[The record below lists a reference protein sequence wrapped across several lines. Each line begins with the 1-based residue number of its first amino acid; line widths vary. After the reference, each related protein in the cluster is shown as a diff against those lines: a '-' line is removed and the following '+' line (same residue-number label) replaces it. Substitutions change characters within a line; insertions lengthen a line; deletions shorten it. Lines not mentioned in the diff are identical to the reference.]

1 MLVISRKD
9 TDLVLSAKHYKKCS
23 SISAKLYISGIKVA
37 GKGPDKAKVQIRI
50 FFCNYFQFEYVCMFE
65 KQENKFQLGTHI
77 GSLGGMSYCAYHQ
90 ASGYFSSRILGSYN
104 LWRVE

>member
-9 TDLVLSAKHYKKCS
+9 TDLVLSAKHYKKCC

-50 FFCNYFQFEYVCMFE
+50 FFVIIFNLNMCVCLR
-65 KQENKFQLGTHI
+65 NKKISF
-77 GSLGGMSYCAYHQ
+77 
-90 ASGYFSSRILGSYN
+90 N
-104 LWRVE
+104 